1 MAEKKAE
8 KPATPKKTAAA
19 KAPAVAKAAPA
30 AAAPKVA
37 KAKGPRGEASARSKA
52 TPAAPEGQRCSVA
65 KCAQPVRA
73 KGMCRKHYIGWRR
86 GDVGAAHRYKVCS
99 KEGCRNPRKYGGLCE
114 EHGGKAAP
122 AAEGAAPAPA
132 PAAG

>member
-8 KPATPKKTAAA
+8 KPAAPKKTAAA
-19 KAPAVAKAAPA
+19 KAPAAAKAASA
-30 AAAPKVA
+30 DAAPKAVKA
-37 KAKGPRGEASARSKA
+37 KAPRGAVSARSKA
-52 TPAAPEGQRCSVA
+52 TPAAPEGQRCSVD
-65 KCAQPVRA
+65 KCSQPVRA

-99 KEGCRNPRKYGGLCE
+99 KEGCRNPRTHGGLCD
-114 EHGGKAAP
+114 EHSGKAVP
-122 AAEGAAPAPA
+122 AAEGAAAAPA